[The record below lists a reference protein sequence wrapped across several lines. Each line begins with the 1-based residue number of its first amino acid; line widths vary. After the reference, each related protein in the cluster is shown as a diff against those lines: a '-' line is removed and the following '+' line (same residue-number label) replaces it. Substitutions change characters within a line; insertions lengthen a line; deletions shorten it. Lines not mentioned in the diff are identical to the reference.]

1 MGKGLHSII
10 CLLLALAISAK
21 GQGAAPASTAPTP
34 AATRPAEK
42 PAATQPATTRP
53 AEKPAAT
60 IDSLLHSFDSQNA
73 RGQRGTSGAILDILT
88 CEGFIDEPVCIP
100 AQAKPDSVR
109 ALTWYWAG
117 EWYYDLQDYQRAMHY
132 GQKAMKLCRKAG
144 DPLLEADCANLLS
157 IICFRQADYPQALQY
172 ARRTLEIGRE
182 HNDIS
187 RISYALNTL
196 AGICLASR
204 QSAEGEQY
212 ILEAIRLC
220 EQSGDSVKL
229 AVRCGMASEIYLN
242 LGRNALSLEYSQ
254 RAYDIDSALGRADKA
269 AIRLSQMAAA
279 YLASGETLQ
288 AQACLEKAIPV
299 LQASGNLQSLAI
311 SCNLMGEIC
320 LAQADMTLAAEY
332 FGQALDIFSQK
343 GDAYGQSKARLG
355 LSKALMDADPAESAR
370 QLMLYSSVR
379 DSLYDSEMNRGLNEM
394 NARYRSDALQ
404 ADRDLYRRRTIGLV
418 VLLALLLAGGAVF
431 AFVRIRRR
439 GSLPPAPAPASEPAP
454 AAQLQTLPATKDEAF
469 MEVLEGHI
477 KDAMLTGKVDF
488 EDIASKMCISRT
500 HLNRK
505 VKAITGGTTSEL
517 VQSIRIYTAK
527 NLLLTTDLP
536 VWDVAH
542 RCGIDDPTYFSTLF
556 KKATGKTPVQFRNEK

>member
-1 MGKGLHSII
+1 MGKRLHSII

-21 GQGAAPASTAPTP
+21 GLGAAAARPAAVPAAAASSTKP
-34 AATRPAEK
+34 AATRPH
-42 PAATQPATTRP
+42 PV
-53 AEKPAAT
+53 
-60 IDSLLHSFDSQNA
+60 DSLLQAFDSQSP
-73 RGQRGTSGAILDILT
+73 RQQLGTASAIFDILIR
-88 CEGFIDEPVCIP
+88 EGFIDEPVCLP
-100 AQAKPDSVR
+100 QQARPDSVR

-117 EWYYDLQDYQRAMHY
+117 EWYYDLQDYEKAMHY
-132 GQKAMKLCRKAG
+132 GRKAMNLCHKAA

-172 ARRTLEIGRE
+172 ARRTLEIGRQLD
-182 HNDIS
+182 DIS

-279 YLASGETLQ
+279 YLASGEYLQ

-299 LQASGNLQSLAI
+299 LQAAGNLQSLAI

-320 LAQADMTLAAEY
+320 LAAEDMSLAAEY
-332 FGQALDIFSQK
+332 FRQALDIFSQK

-370 QLMLYSSVR
+370 QLLLYSSLR

-404 ADRDLYRRRTIGLV
+404 ADRDLYRRRVIGLA
-418 VLLALLLAGGAVF
+418 VLLALLLAGGAVL
-431 AFVRIRRR
+431 ALVHKRRR
-439 GSLPPAPAPASEPAP
+439 GSLPAAPAPASEPVQTT
-454 AAQLQTLPATKDEAF
+454 QLQTLPATRDEAF

>member
-1 MGKGLHSII
+1 MGKGLHNII

-34 AATRPAEK
+34 AATQPATTRPAEK
-42 PAATQPATTRP
+42 PAATQPATTQP

-88 CEGFIDEPVCIP
+88 REGFIDEPVCIP

-117 EWYYDLQDYQRAMHY
+117 EWYYDL
-132 GQKAMKLCRKAG
+132 
-144 DPLLEADCANLLS
+144 P
-157 IICFRQADYPQALQY
+157 DYPQALQY

-439 GSLPPAPAPASEPAP
+439 GSLPPATDPAQTPQPGP
-454 AAQLQTLPATKDEAF
+454 AAQLQTLPASKDEAF

-477 KDAMLTGKVDF
+477 RDAMQTGKVDF

-517 VQSIRIYTAK
+517 VQSIRLYTAK

-536 VWDVAH
+536 VWEIAH